1 MAHPASA
8 QAGQSD
14 EAARQFAREQYLW
27 RAKRVIELS
36 RSDGWTSLVGLH
48 WLDPGAHR
56 VGSGPD
62 NGIRLAMGPA
72 HLGVFTVR
80 DGKARFVADTAVT
93 IDGQRAGGGLLRSD
107 HDEGGPSAIGFDD
120 GKGLATVIE
129 RGGRLALRVKHADA
143 PSRLRFAGL
152 DYWPADPAWRIA
164 GKFVPHPAGTTLQV
178 ANIIGGLDDAD
189 NPGAVEFQR
198 DGKTFRI
205 EAIDE
210 GDGQLFLVFADR
222 TNGHGSYGAGRF
234 LYASAPDAQG
244 NVVVDFNQAYNPPCA
259 FTSFATCPLP
269 PAQNRLDLA
278 ITAGEKAYAGG
289 HGS

>member
-1 MAHPASA
+1 MTTAGIVLACLLALPACEHASPPVAHPASA
-8 QAGQSD
+8 QAGQPD

-107 HDEGGPSAIGFDD
+107 HDEGGPARSVSTTAR
-120 GKGLATVIE
+120 A
-129 RGGRLALRVKHADA
+129 
-143 PSRLRFAGL
+143 
-152 DYWPADPAWRIA
+152 WPP
-164 GKFVPHPAGTTLQV
+164 
-178 ANIIGGLDDAD
+178 
-189 NPGAVEFQR
+189 
-198 DGKTFRI
+198 
-205 EAIDE
+205 
-210 GDGQLFLVFADR
+210 
-222 TNGHGSYGAGRF
+222 
-234 LYASAPDAQG
+234 
-244 NVVVDFNQAYNPPCA
+244 
-259 FTSFATCPLP
+259 
-269 PAQNRLDLA
+269 
-278 ITAGEKAYAGG
+278 
-289 HGS
+289 